1 VFLSGIRGGSTIE
14 NQSSP
19 AKRKRT
25 AKKLLITGSCLL
37 VPALGFFLWMSR
49 VDFGCPAYHCEMG
62 MYELIYPFYLALLL
76 AVIGMLLLI
85 SGLILYLLSS

>member
-1 VFLSGIRGGSTIE
+1 MDNLS
-14 NQSSP
+14 SSVHR
-19 AKRKRT
+19 KVRRKRT

-62 MYELIYPFYLALLL
+62 MYALIYPFYLACFL
-76 AVIGMLLLI
+76 AVIGILLLI
-85 SGLILYLLSS
+85 SSFVLYHLLS